1 MTAPMNANLMPTPE
15 GESDRRQAIAFI
27 LDAFDAG
34 REAGIEDK
42 ALTRAALFQSIM
54 AIVEELG
61 EEGAARFLRT
71 SAQGVQSGYYSR
83 AGQVN

>member
-15 GESDRRQAIAFI
+15 RESDRRQAIAFM

-34 REAGIEDK
+34 REAGIEDR

-54 AIVEELG
+54 SMVEELG

>member
-1 MTAPMNANLMPTPE
+1 MTSSAPQTAKPDT
-15 GESDRRQAIAFI
+15 DRREAIAFM

-34 REAGIEDK
+34 REAGIEGG

-54 AIVEELG
+54 HIVDELG

-71 SAQGVQSGYYSR
+71 SAKGVQLGCYSR
-83 AGQVN
+83 ATSVN